1 MKYLKRLLRNHE
13 NWRMLSQQDGEWL
26 AIKQW
31 NSTGPYCTVQYHI
44 FCNTPSK
51 GQTRCETRFCNVA
64 KRISSKVDI
73 LRVDS
78 SRIPPQHKIAWRSPP
93 PHPWPQKNTY
103 ICVWGYKK
111 SSATAYLQQP
121 RFQAL
126 SRLPLLSTRKAK
138 LREPGIK
145 VVQLCYASQ
154 VFARTRHVFVVLV
167 DFSLLKFHNWVALEV
182 SLAGIYLKLD

>member
-1 MKYLKRLLRNHE
+1 
-13 NWRMLSQQDGEWL
+13 MLSQRDGEWL

-44 FCNTPSK
+44 FCNTPCK

-73 LRVDS
+73 LRVGS
-78 SRIPPQHKIAWRSPP
+78 SRIPPQHKTAWWSPT

-111 SSATAYLQQP
+111 SSATASLRQP
-121 RFQAL
+121 RLQAL

-138 LREPGIK
+138 LEERGIK
-145 VVQLCYASQ
+145 VVQLCCASR
-154 VFARTRHVFVVLV
+154 VFVRTRHVFAVLV
-167 DFSLLKFHNWVALEV
+167 DFSLLKFPKWRLRPISLEFIWSILEIFPALHGT
-182 SLAGIYLKLD
+182 AKM